1 MNVNFEYGIV
11 GLIGGDGLTIGEN
24 IKKYRKA
31 KGFTQKELAESVGV
45 AAITIQQYER
55 NVREPKMDT
64 VVRLAQALGISVAD
78 LYGSCITDF
87 VERSAQERTTEAQK
101 ERQTALH
108 KIDRILGQMNAKGI
122 KVAVERVEELSHVPE
137 YQKRN
142 PIQEQQAVYDA
153 LTLTKIPMQP
163 STGTPWQPSRPSSP
177 SPAPPRR
184 TGRTRPTRT
193 SDPAGR
199 DSTRRIRR

>member
-1 MNVNFEYGIV
+1 MSIVFCAFVLNVNFEYGIV

-64 VVRLAQALGISVAD
+64 VVRIAQALGISVAD

-153 LTLTKIPMQP
+153 LNPHKNPDAAEYWNAVAAQQALQP
-163 STGTPWQPSRPSSP
+163 QP
-177 SPAPPRR
+177 SPAPADGE
-184 TGRTRPTRT
+184 TQT
-193 SDPAGR
+193 DP
-199 DSTRRIRR
+199 DK

>member
-1 MNVNFEYGIV
+1 MSIVFCAFVLNVNFEYGIV

-64 VVRLAQALGISVAD
+64 VVRIAQALGISVAD

-153 LTLTKIPMQP
+153 LNPHKNPDAAEYWNAVAAQQALQP
-163 STGTPWQPSRPSSP
+163 QP
-177 SPAPPRR
+177 SPAPAEGE
-184 TGRTRPTRT
+184 TQT
-193 SDPAGR
+193 DP
-199 DSTRRIRR
+199 DK

>member
-1 MNVNFEYGIV
+1 M
-11 GLIGGDGLTIGEN
+11 TIGEN

-153 LTLTKIPMQP
+153 LNPHKNPDAAEYWNAVAVQQALQPQP
-163 STGTPWQPSRPSSP
+163 SPTPADGENQ
-177 SPAPPRR
+177 
-184 TGRTRPTRT
+184 T
-193 SDPAGR
+193 DP
-199 DSTRRIRR
+199 DK

>member
-1 MNVNFEYGIV
+1 M
-11 GLIGGDGLTIGEN
+11 TIGEN

-153 LTLTKIPMQP
+153 LNPHKNPDAAEYWNAVAAQQALQPQP
-163 STGTPWQPSRPSSP
+163 SPTPADGENQ
-177 SPAPPRR
+177 
-184 TGRTRPTRT
+184 T
-193 SDPAGR
+193 DP
-199 DSTRRIRR
+199 DK

>member
-1 MNVNFEYGIV
+1 MSIVFCTFVLNVNFEYGIV

-87 VERSAQERTTEAQK
+87 VERSAQERTTEAQR

-108 KIDRILGQMNAKGI
+108 KIDRILGEMNAKGI

-137 YQKRN
+137 YKKKN

-153 LTLTKIPMQP
+153 LNPHKNPDAAEYWNAVAAQQALQ
-163 STGTPWQPSRPSSP
+163 QQP
-177 SPAPPRR
+177 SPAPAEGE
-184 TGRTRPTRT
+184 TQT
-193 SDPAGR
+193 DP
-199 DSTRRIRR
+199 DK

>member
-1 MNVNFEYGIV
+1 MVFCTFVLNVNFEYGIV

-153 LTLTKIPMQP
+153 LNPHKNPDAAEYWNAVAAQQALQP
-163 STGTPWQPSRPSSP
+163 QP
-177 SPAPPRR
+177 SPAPADGE
-184 TGRTRPTRT
+184 TQT
-193 SDPAGR
+193 DP
-199 DSTRRIRR
+199 DK

>member
-1 MNVNFEYGIV
+1 MSIVFCTFVLNVNFEYGIV

-87 VERSAQERTTEAQK
+87 VERSAQERTTEAQR

-108 KIDRILGQMNAKGI
+108 KIDRILGEMNAKGI

-137 YQKRN
+137 YKKKE
-142 PIQEQQAVYDA
+142 PHPGAA
-153 LTLTKIPMQP
+153 SGL
-163 STGTPWQPSRPSSP
+163 
-177 SPAPPRR
+177 
-184 TGRTRPTRT
+184 
-193 SDPAGR
+193 
-199 DSTRRIRR
+199 

>member
-1 MNVNFEYGIV
+1 MVFCTFVLNVNFEYGIV

-153 LTLTKIPMQP
+153 LNPHKNPDAAEYWNAVAAQQALQ
-163 STGTPWQPSRPSSP
+163 QP
-177 SPAPPRR
+177 SPAPAEGE
-184 TGRTRPTRT
+184 TQT
-193 SDPAGR
+193 DP
-199 DSTRRIRR
+199 DK

>member
-1 MNVNFEYGIV
+1 MSIVFCTFVLNVNFEYGIV

-153 LTLTKIPMQP
+153 LNPHKNPDAAEYWNAVAAQQALQ
-163 STGTPWQPSRPSSP
+163 QP
-177 SPAPPRR
+177 SPAPAEGE
-184 TGRTRPTRT
+184 TQT
-193 SDPAGR
+193 DP
-199 DSTRRIRR
+199 DK

>member
-1 MNVNFEYGIV
+1 MSIVFCAFVLNVNFEYGIV

-64 VVRLAQALGISVAD
+64 VVRIAQALGISVAD

-153 LTLTKIPMQP
+153 LNPHKNPDAAEYWNAVAAQQALQ
-163 STGTPWQPSRPSSP
+163 QP
-177 SPAPPRR
+177 SPAPAEGE
-184 TGRTRPTRT
+184 TQT
-193 SDPAGR
+193 DP
-199 DSTRRIRR
+199 DK

>member
-1 MNVNFEYGIV
+1 MSIVFCTFVLNVNFEYGIV

-87 VERSAQERTTEAQK
+87 VERSAQERTTEAQR

-108 KIDRILGQMNAKGI
+108 KIDRILGEMNAKGI

-137 YQKRN
+137 YKKKN

-153 LTLTKIPMQP
+153 LNPHKNPDAAEYWNAVAAQQALQ
-163 STGTPWQPSRPSSP
+163 QP
-177 SPAPPRR
+177 SPAPAEGE
-184 TGRTRPTRT
+184 TQT
-193 SDPAGR
+193 DP
-199 DSTRRIRR
+199 DK

>member
-64 VVRLAQALGISVAD
+64 VVRIAQALGISVAD

-153 LTLTKIPMQP
+153 LNPHKNPDAAEYWNAVAAQQALQPQP
-163 STGTPWQPSRPSSP
+163 SPTPAEGETQ
-177 SPAPPRR
+177 
-184 TGRTRPTRT
+184 T
-193 SDPAGR
+193 DP
-199 DSTRRIRR
+199 DK

>member
-153 LTLTKIPMQP
+153 LNPHKNPDAAEYWNAVAAQQALQ
-163 STGTPWQPSRPSSP
+163 QP
-177 SPAPPRR
+177 SPAPAEGE
-184 TGRTRPTRT
+184 TQT
-193 SDPAGR
+193 DP
-199 DSTRRIRR
+199 DK

>member
-108 KIDRILGQMNAKGI
+108 KIDRILGEMNAKGI

-137 YQKRN
+137 YKKKN

-153 LTLTKIPMQP
+153 LNPHKNPDAAEYWNAVAAQQALQPQP
-163 STGTPWQPSRPSSP
+163 SPTPADGENQ
-177 SPAPPRR
+177 
-184 TGRTRPTRT
+184 T
-193 SDPAGR
+193 DP
-199 DSTRRIRR
+199 DK

>member
-1 MNVNFEYGIV
+1 MSIVFCTFVLNVNFEYGIV

-87 VERSAQERTTEAQK
+87 VERSAQERTTEAQR

-108 KIDRILGQMNAKGI
+108 KIDRILGEMNAKGI

-137 YQKRN
+137 YKKKN

-153 LTLTKIPMQP
+153 LNPHKNPDAAEYWNAVAAQQALQPQP
-163 STGTPWQPSRPSSP
+163 SPTPADGENQ
-177 SPAPPRR
+177 
-184 TGRTRPTRT
+184 T
-193 SDPAGR
+193 DP
-199 DSTRRIRR
+199 DK

>member
-153 LTLTKIPMQP
+153 LNPHKNPDAAEYWNAVAAQQALQP
-163 STGTPWQPSRPSSP
+163 QP
-177 SPAPPRR
+177 SPAPADGENQ
-184 TGRTRPTRT
+184 T
-193 SDPAGR
+193 DP
-199 DSTRRIRR
+199 DK

>member
-1 MNVNFEYGIV
+1 MSIVFCAFVLNVNFEYGIV

-153 LTLTKIPMQP
+153 LNPHKNPDAAEYWNAVAAQQDLQ
-163 STGTPWQPSRPSSP
+163 QP
-177 SPAPPRR
+177 SPAPAEGE
-184 TGRTRPTRT
+184 TQT
-193 SDPAGR
+193 DP
-199 DSTRRIRR
+199 DK

>member
-1 MNVNFEYGIV
+1 MSIVFCTFVLNVNFEYGIV

-87 VERSAQERTTEAQK
+87 VERSAQERTTEAQR

-108 KIDRILGQMNAKGI
+108 KIDRILGEMNAKGI

-137 YQKRN
+137 YKKKN

-153 LTLTKIPMQP
+153 LNPHKNPDAAEYWNAVAAQQALQPQP
-163 STGTPWQPSRPSSP
+163 SPTPAEGETQ
-177 SPAPPRR
+177 
-184 TGRTRPTRT
+184 T
-193 SDPAGR
+193 DP
-199 DSTRRIRR
+199 DK

>member
-87 VERSAQERTTEAQK
+87 VERSAQERTTEARK

-153 LTLTKIPMQP
+153 LNPHKNPDAAEYWNAVAAQQALQ
-163 STGTPWQPSRPSSP
+163 QP
-177 SPAPPRR
+177 SPAPAEGENQ
-184 TGRTRPTRT
+184 T
-193 SDPAGR
+193 DP
-199 DSTRRIRR
+199 DK

>member
-1 MNVNFEYGIV
+1 M
-11 GLIGGDGLTIGEN
+11 TIGEN

-153 LTLTKIPMQP
+153 LNPHKNPDAAEYWNAVAAQQALQ
-163 STGTPWQPSRPSSP
+163 QP
-177 SPAPPRR
+177 SPAPADGENQ
-184 TGRTRPTRT
+184 T
-193 SDPAGR
+193 DP
-199 DSTRRIRR
+199 DK

>member
-64 VVRLAQALGISVAD
+64 VVRIAQALGISVTD

-153 LTLTKIPMQP
+153 LNPHKNPDAAEYWNAVAAQQALQPQP
-163 STGTPWQPSRPSSP
+163 SPTPADGENQ
-177 SPAPPRR
+177 
-184 TGRTRPTRT
+184 T
-193 SDPAGR
+193 DP
-199 DSTRRIRR
+199 DK

>member
-1 MNVNFEYGIV
+1 MSIVFCAFVLNVNFEYGIV

-153 LTLTKIPMQP
+153 LNPHKNPDAAEYWNAVAAQQALQ
-163 STGTPWQPSRPSSP
+163 QP
-177 SPAPPRR
+177 SPAPAEGE
-184 TGRTRPTRT
+184 TQT
-193 SDPAGR
+193 DP
-199 DSTRRIRR
+199 DK

>member
-1 MNVNFEYGIV
+1 MVFCTFVLNVNFEYGIV

-87 VERSAQERTTEAQK
+87 VERSAQERTTEAHK

-153 LTLTKIPMQP
+153 LNPHKNPDAAEYWNAVAAQQALQPQP
-163 STGTPWQPSRPSSP
+163 SPTPADGENQ
-177 SPAPPRR
+177 
-184 TGRTRPTRT
+184 T
-193 SDPAGR
+193 DP
-199 DSTRRIRR
+199 DK

>member
-153 LTLTKIPMQP
+153 LNPHKNPDAAEYWNAVAAQQALQ
-163 STGTPWQPSRPSSP
+163 QP
-177 SPAPPRR
+177 SPAPADGE
-184 TGRTRPTRT
+184 TQT
-193 SDPAGR
+193 DP
-199 DSTRRIRR
+199 DK

>member
-153 LTLTKIPMQP
+153 LNPHKNPDAAEYWNAVAAQQALQP
-163 STGTPWQPSRPSSP
+163 QP
-177 SPAPPRR
+177 SPAPADGE
-184 TGRTRPTRT
+184 TQT
-193 SDPAGR
+193 DP
-199 DSTRRIRR
+199 DK

>member
-153 LTLTKIPMQP
+153 LNPHKNPDAAEYWNAVAAQQALQP
-163 STGTPWQPSRPSSP
+163 QP
-177 SPAPPRR
+177 SPA
-184 TGRTRPTRT
+184 TADGVNQT
-193 SDPAGR
+193 DP
-199 DSTRRIRR
+199 DK

>member
-1 MNVNFEYGIV
+1 MSIVFCTFVLNVNFEYGIV

-64 VVRLAQALGISVAD
+64 VVRIAQALGISVAD

-87 VERSAQERTTEAQK
+87 VERSAQERTTEAQR

-108 KIDRILGQMNAKGI
+108 KIDRILGEMNAKGI

-153 LTLTKIPMQP
+153 LNPHKNPDAAEYWNAVAAQQALQP
-163 STGTPWQPSRPSSP
+163 QP
-177 SPAPPRR
+177 SPAPADGENQ
-184 TGRTRPTRT
+184 T
-193 SDPAGR
+193 DP
-199 DSTRRIRR
+199 DK

>member
-153 LTLTKIPMQP
+153 LNPHKNPDAAEYWNAVAAQQALQPQP
-163 STGTPWQPSRPSSP
+163 SPTPADGENQ
-177 SPAPPRR
+177 
-184 TGRTRPTRT
+184 T
-193 SDPAGR
+193 DP
-199 DSTRRIRR
+199 DK

>member
-1 MNVNFEYGIV
+1 MSIVFCTFVLNVNFEYGIV

-153 LTLTKIPMQP
+153 LNPHKNPDAAEYWNAVAAQQALQPQP
-163 STGTPWQPSRPSSP
+163 SPTPADGENQ
-177 SPAPPRR
+177 
-184 TGRTRPTRT
+184 T
-193 SDPAGR
+193 DP
-199 DSTRRIRR
+199 DK

>member
-1 MNVNFEYGIV
+1 MSIVFCTFVLNVNFEYGIV

-87 VERSAQERTTEAQK
+87 VERSAQERTTEAQR

-108 KIDRILGQMNAKGI
+108 KIDRILGEMNAKGI

-153 LTLTKIPMQP
+153 LNPHKNPDAAEYWNAVAAQQALQPQP
-163 STGTPWQPSRPSSP
+163 SPTPADGENQ
-177 SPAPPRR
+177 
-184 TGRTRPTRT
+184 T
-193 SDPAGR
+193 DP
-199 DSTRRIRR
+199 DK

>member
-153 LTLTKIPMQP
+153 LNPHKNPDAAEYWNAVAAQQALQ
-163 STGTPWQPSRPSSP
+163 QP
-177 SPAPPRR
+177 SPAPADGENQ
-184 TGRTRPTRT
+184 T
-193 SDPAGR
+193 DP
-199 DSTRRIRR
+199 DK

>member
-1 MNVNFEYGIV
+1 MSIVFCTFVLNVNFEYGIV

-108 KIDRILGQMNAKGI
+108 KIDRILGEMNAKGI

-137 YQKRN
+137 YKKKN

-153 LTLTKIPMQP
+153 LNPHKNPDAAEYWNAVAAQQALQPQP
-163 STGTPWQPSRPSSP
+163 SPTPADGENQ
-177 SPAPPRR
+177 
-184 TGRTRPTRT
+184 T
-193 SDPAGR
+193 DP
-199 DSTRRIRR
+199 DK

>member
-153 LTLTKIPMQP
+153 LNPHKNPDAAEYWNAVAAQQALQP
-163 STGTPWQPSRPSSP
+163 QP
-177 SPAPPRR
+177 SPAPAEGE
-184 TGRTRPTRT
+184 TQT
-193 SDPAGR
+193 DP
-199 DSTRRIRR
+199 DK